1 MCLQNRL
8 KLSKFGMERMEL
20 FPSQLESWGSP
31 QCAIELSD
39 LGVKRHL
46 LWHRLGVST
55 SSKPFAVE
63 REAKFPQGLRGLAF
77 LRYYAYGERA
87 QKLRTVVSIS
97 GVTLHCSG
105 W

>member
-1 MCLQNRL
+1 
-8 KLSKFGMERMEL
+8 MEL

-63 REAKFPQGLRGLAF
+63 R
-77 LRYYAYGERA
+77 
-87 QKLRTVVSIS
+87 
-97 GVTLHCSG
+97 
-105 W
+105 